1 MMTLCHDN
9 RIQLS
14 DGTLKS
20 MATADKLLHDAQYAF
35 QSISFGQSRDNTRNR
50 SRAKSLCMKIIRKYP
65 ETMEAGE
72 AHAIL
77 RRLGEESYS
86 SNLSK
91 KHRHV
96 TPAQHHRPT
105 PKTPIGRVHKHVSR
119 EEHYSAK
126 ALARA
131 RSRTPVPDS
140 QYSALDDS
148 TAETLNWGGLT
159 GLLLTLP
166 KAILVMIAIAG
177 FFLFGILGPF
187 LFIPL
192 VLFVMFT
199 GPFRQMLKPEQR
211 REMNEFIVRANDY
224 IGQRGRG
231 A

>member
-1 MMTLCHDN
+1 
-9 RIQLS
+9 
-14 DGTLKS
+14 
-20 MATADKLLHDAQYAF
+20 MATAEKLLHDAQYAF

-50 SRAKSLCMKIIRKYP
+50 ARAKSLCMKIIRKYP
-65 ETMEAGE
+65 ATIEAGE

-91 KHRHV
+91 RHRHV
-96 TPAQHHRPT
+96 TPAIHHK
-105 PKTPIGRVHKHVSR
+105 PKPRTPIGRVHKHVSR

-131 RSRTPVPDS
+131 KSRTPVPDP
-140 QYSALDDS
+140 QHSALDDN
-148 TAETLNWGGLT
+148 TAETLNWGGLI
-159 GLLLTLP
+159 GLLLILP
-166 KAILVMIAIAG
+166 KAILAIIAFAG
-177 FFLFGILGPF
+177 LFLFGILGPF

-211 REMNEFIVRANDY
+211 REMNEFIVRVNDY
-224 IGQRGRG
+224 IEQRERG